1 MGSKV
6 QTRAEEVERNYKEST
21 IYIHEFD
28 TELEPSFTGAFRVNG
43 TLYSFSNETPT
54 AASWATIKTAGV
66 DTQVYVKAVPSGD
79 SCTLEYTTTA
89 PTFDTEKLGWYSP
102 TVGQENHRYI
112 TDSCEQG
119 YLQFGAYLDTTDLY
133 VYKHIKGS
141 GRNDRNI
148 ILNNS
153 FVGDSLYKLKLGYN
167 FVAGDMIR
175 IADGN
180 AYLDPVSGSYEFVFA
195 QSHFIF
201 ENSTQIRIKY
211 IYKSDSAVDA
221 FLRTSDYSFLTS
233 SKGGVNRLRVLFGGL
248 DITDINIVGTIY
260 IVVER

>member
-43 TLYSFSNETPT
+43 TLYSFSSETPT

-89 PTFDTEKLGWYSP
+89 PTFDTSKLGWYSP
-102 TVGQENHRYI
+102 TAGQENHRYI
-112 TDSCEQG
+112 TDSCEEG
-119 YLQFGAYLDTTDLY
+119 YLVFGAYLDTTDLY

-141 GRNDRNI
+141 GRVDRHVMIYNEAT
-148 ILNNS
+148 NS
-153 FVGDSLYKLKLGYN
+153 CVLTLDNLYKIDLAYNNNNLLTYGY
-167 FVAGDMIR
+167 FYGIF
-175 IADGN
+175 
-180 AYLDPVSGSYEFVFA
+180 SGS
-195 QSHFIF
+195 
-201 ENSTQIRIKY
+201 
-211 IYKSDSAVDA
+211 
-221 FLRTSDYSFLTS
+221 
-233 SKGGVNRLRVLFGGL
+233 
-248 DITDINIVGTIY
+248 
-260 IVVER
+260 VERSVSSNYGKNTVGAYSAMIIQESSGTTTITPGLGGFPTKGSATLIDTTTYISISVDFGFRVER